1 MNKIEC
7 PGCGELIPDDSL
19 YCDMCGVQLLQCI
32 KCGALGTEQFCAEC
46 GKPMVSRN
54 ISKSLK
60 ENFDKDEETVG
71 DKTVGG
77 RNKNLVLKARKGGF
91 ILRPENEAVIGREKS
106 PYVEYLR
113 DLNLISRRHGKFVK
127 RGCEWYI
134 VDFGSTNGTLV
145 NDVELESNTP
155 MKFVKGDVI
164 DIGTYIFDVI
174 EQ

>member
-1 MNKIEC
+1 
-7 PGCGELIPDDSL
+7 
-19 YCDMCGVQLLQCI
+19 
-32 KCGALGTEQFCAEC
+32 
-46 GKPMVSRN
+46 MVSRN
-54 ISKSLK
+54 ISKSSK